1 MSAKTANLTPAQ
13 ATLVHRLAT
22 ESMGYV
28 EYRKGGF
35 WTARETI
42 ANADGVPDWWV
53 QTQTITALARK
64 GVLEE
69 SARRSWGVCEYR
81 LTPEWRVK

>member
-1 MSAKTANLTPAQ
+1 MNLTPAQ

-22 ESMGYV
+22 ETLGGRI
-28 EYRKGGF
+28 ERRKGGF
-35 WTARETI
+35 WTAPETI

-53 QTQTITALARK
+53 AAGTVKALARK

-69 SARRSWGVCEYR
+69 SARRTWGVIEYR
-81 LTPEWRVK
+81 LAPEWRTKP